1 MSLPERAEEILRN
14 VDGLSSEDKGLIYQ
28 KWAKLEYPDTPTGR
42 IRAEADLQQLAVE
55 HLLRKTGKW
64 EQEKQRRYD
73 ALMQKVK

>member
-14 VDGLSSEDKGLIYQ
+14 VDGLSSEDKRVIYQ
-28 KWAKLEYPDTPTGR
+28 KWSAGEYPDTPTGR

-55 HLLRKTGKW
+55 HLLKKTGKW

>member
-14 VDGLSSEDKGLIYQ
+14 VDGLSSDDKAKIYAE
-28 KWAKLEYPDTPTGR
+28 WSKLEYPDTANGR
-42 IRAEADLQQLAVE
+42 IRAEADLQRIAVE
-55 HLLRKTGKW
+55 HLLKKTGKW